1 VETVRKS
8 KGKAQ
13 KAKGKKSGGQG
24 TFALC
29 FLRFAF

>member
-1 VETVRKS
+1 MQKA

-13 KAKGKKSGGQG
+13 KSKGKKTCGQG
-24 TFALC
+24 TFAFC